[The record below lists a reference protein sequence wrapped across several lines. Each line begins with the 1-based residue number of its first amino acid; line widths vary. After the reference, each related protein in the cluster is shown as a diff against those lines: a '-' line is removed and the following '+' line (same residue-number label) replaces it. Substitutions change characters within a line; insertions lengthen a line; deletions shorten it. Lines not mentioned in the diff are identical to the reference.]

1 MDVTPLRPRPPRLT
15 LAALAFIVVASAAA
29 CGSAGA
35 ETAEDRAPAQTPAA
49 PPADAPS
56 PPAAGSAAG
65 SDADSIREALIAR
78 ADSGRIKGSPAAT
91 LWLVVI
97 SDFEC
102 PFCKRWHDETAPRI
116 EREYV
121 RTGKIRVAYLNF
133 PIPSHRNAQ
142 PAHEFT
148 MCAAE
153 QGKFWPAA
161 DAVFATQQLWK
172 RRNDAAAYFD
182 SLGAGIGVD
191 RARLRACVQGG
202 ATQPLIEADYRRS
215 VRIGIGS
222 TPTFLIGDQ
231 AIVGAQPF
239 EAFKAAIDAA
249 LARGGSR

>member
-1 MDVTPLRPRPPRLT
+1 MNSASLRRAGRALA
-15 LAALAFIVVASAAA
+15 LSACAALLTA

-35 ETAEDRAPAQTPAA
+35 ETAASDTATPATTGAPAAT
-49 PPADAPS
+49 
-56 PPAAGSAAG
+56 
-65 SDADSIREALIAR
+65 ADSARDALIAR
-78 ADSGRIKGSPAAT
+78 ADAGRIKGSAT
-91 LWLVVI
+91 AKVWLVVI

-102 PFCKRWHDETAPRI
+102 PFCKRWHDETAPRL

-121 RTGKIRVAYLNF
+121 STGKIRIAYLNF

-161 DAVFATQQLWK
+161 DAVFNTQGLWK
-172 RRNDAAAYFD
+172 RRNDAPAYFD
-182 SLGAGIGVD
+182 SLATNLGVD
-191 RARLRACVQGG
+191 RTRLRACINSGD
-202 ATQPLIEADYRRS
+202 TRPLIEADYRRS

-231 AIVGAQPF
+231 AIVGAQPY

-249 LARGGSR
+249 LATPAPR

>member
-1 MDVTPLRPRPPRLT
+1 MNSASLRRTGRLLAFT
-15 LAALAFIVVASAAA
+15 GLAALSAILSA

-35 ETAEDRAPAQTPAA
+35 EPASDEAT
-49 PPADAPS
+49 ADAS
-56 PPAAGSAAG
+56 STTLTASAA
-65 SDADSIREALIAR
+65 DSARDALIAR
-78 ADSGRIKGSPAAT
+78 ADSGRIKGSTNAT
-91 LWLVVI
+91 VWLVVI

-102 PFCKRWHDETAPRI
+102 PFCKRWHDETAPRL

-121 RTGKIRVAYLNF
+121 RTGKIRIAYLNF

-153 QGKFWPAA
+153 QGKFWSAA
-161 DAVFATQQLWK
+161 NAVFDTQGLWK
-172 RRNDAAAYFD
+172 RRNDAPAYFD
-182 SLGAGIGVD
+182 SLATNLDVD
-191 RARLRACVQGG
+191 RGRLRACINSGD
-202 ATQPLIEADYRRS
+202 TRPLIDADYRRS

-231 AIVGAQPF
+231 AIVGAQPY

-249 LARGGSR
+249 LAANPAR

>member
-1 MDVTPLRPRPPRLT
+1 MNSVSLRRSGSLLVLSALT
-15 LAALAFIVVASAAA
+15 ALLSA

-35 ETAEDRAPAQTPAA
+35 ESPSTEAAAQAEAGVPALPTPATDSA
-49 PPADAPS
+49 RDA
-56 PPAAGSAAG
+56 
-65 SDADSIREALIAR
+65 LVAR
-78 ADSGRIKGSPAAT
+78 ADAGRIKGSPTAT

-102 PFCKRWHDETAPRI
+102 PFCKRWHDETAPRL

-121 RTGKIRVAYLNF
+121 STGKIRIAYLNF

-161 DAVFATQQLWK
+161 DAVFETQGLWK
-172 RRNDAAAYFD
+172 RRNDAPAYFD
-182 SLGAGIGVD
+182 SLATTLDVD
-191 RARLRACVQGG
+191 RARLRACISSGD
-202 ATQPLIEADYRRS
+202 TRPLIESDYRRS

-231 AIVGAQPF
+231 AIVGAQPY
-239 EAFKAAIDAA
+239 EAFKVAIDAA
-249 LARGGSR
+249 LANPTPR